1 MLLKTVSDK
10 DDVLSP
16 PEVLSLNILQLSVQS
31 LSYILFYQERLET
44 DKSMHPFGFADLKVL
59 VFSVG

>member
-16 PEVLSLNILQLSVQS
+16 PEVLSLNILQLSFQS
-31 LSYILFYQERLET
+31 LSYILFYQEHLET
-44 DKSMHPFGFADLKVL
+44 DKSMHPFGFTELKVL
-59 VFSVG
+59 FFSVR